1 MEWEERKSTWLLITG
16 FGNNYLAGL
25 RRTSGG
31 AGEARRR
38 RSRPRRARLV
48 RRHSTGRG
56 SGRGRR
62 TRWRFARR
70 RLWRALGFLFRFR
83 CFPGVGFVF
92 LRRRM
97 FSRFRFVMWCRGR
110 FRGGSADRAH
120 PFTRL
125 EKQLL
130 LFLFRQFRPGDCA
143 GEDGKQE
150 ESGQPIWDATKG
162 GSQTRQ
168 GVMVVRLTG
177 PWFPRSSPVAQ
188 PVRFRAGEW
197 HSASHQEAGANK

>member
-1 MEWEERKSTWLLITG
+1 MEWEERKATWLLITG

-31 AGEARRR
+31 ATGARRWR
-38 RSRPRRARLV
+38 GRSLRARLV
-48 RRHSTGRG
+48 RRDSNDRRSAW
-56 SGRGRR
+56 SGRVRRRFDRR
-62 TRWRFARR
+62 T
-70 RLWRALGFLFRFR
+70 LWRALGFLFRFR
-83 CFPGVGFVF
+83 CFLWGGFVF
-92 LRRRM
+92 LRRWM

-130 LFLFRQFRPGDCA
+130 LFLFRQFRPGNCA
-143 GEDGKQE
+143 GEQSKQKK
-150 ESGQPIWDATKG
+150 SAQPGWDATKG

-168 GVMVVRLTG
+168 SVMV
-177 PWFPRSSPVAQ
+177 
-188 PVRFRAGEW
+188 
-197 HSASHQEAGANK
+197 